1 MCIRCGIK
9 SGHYE
14 YCNGNSWLTMCPCP
28 PEEKQVV
35 PSANS
40 IGTRQNPGRYCTQF
54 LEDNRYCINRFYRS
68 CNEIL
73 LGGGSHGDG
82 VYWVTPADSLPYAV
96 YCDMTTAGGG
106 WTLVVKVRK
115 SSVFIINLKVKELFV
130 STNR

>member
-14 YCNGNSWLTMCPCP
+14 YCNGNSWLTMCPCRS
-28 PEEKQVV
+28 EGKQLVS
-35 PSANS
+35 SANS
-40 IGTRQNPGRYCTQF
+40 IGTRQNPGRYSVSGRQRIAVLLIGF
-54 LEDNRYCINRFYRS
+54 SRS

-82 VYWVTPADSLPYAV
+82 VYWVTPAGSLPYAV

-115 SSVFIINLKVKELFV
+115 SSVL
-130 STNR
+130 